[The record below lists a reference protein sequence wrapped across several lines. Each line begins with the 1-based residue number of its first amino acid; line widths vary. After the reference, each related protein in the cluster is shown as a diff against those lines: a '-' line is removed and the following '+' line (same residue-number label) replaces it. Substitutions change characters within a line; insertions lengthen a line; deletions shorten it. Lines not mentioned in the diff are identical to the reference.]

1 MKSRIPAR
9 PCFSPTQN
17 GGAGRQAAFNLH
29 SLWVADDSGGF
40 MPSKPPA
47 GSTGV
52 TVVSQFRANPLD
64 KLI

>member
-1 MKSRIPAR
+1 MKSRMPAR
-9 PCFSPTQN
+9 ACFCRKAKA
-17 GGAGRQAAFNLH
+17 GAGRQAAFNLH
-29 SLWVADDSGGF
+29 SLWGADDSGGF

-52 TVVSQFRANPLD
+52 TVVSQFRADPLD